1 MHSLDTAWATGFVL
15 PLLSFQGTL
24 KAGSGSGWA
33 SCVSVQSWLATI
45 VCESPAGRKLYDD
58 VAGFDGYLMAIWWLF
73 DGTSS
78 INWIHIWSVAIA
90 EPCSSEPFRATSA
103 ARSSNGKHRSHEVKT
118 GKDVRCSMALFKN
131 VQIKLRI
138 DHDRSYDSYV
148 KARERS
154 TPNTSS
160 VLLITCA
167 QPVCTYTSQIL
178 FVVYAEGAGKQ
189 GAGARAVETYNE
201 SRHFAE
207 FHWALNRFDIV
218 RQNHFNIF

>member
-1 MHSLDTAWATGFVL
+1 M
-15 PLLSFQGTL
+15 
-24 KAGSGSGWA
+24 
-33 SCVSVQSWLATI
+33 QSWLATI
-45 VCESPAGRKLYDD
+45 VCESPAETKLYDD
-58 VAGFDGYLMAIWWLF
+58 LAVQDLMDILWLF
-73 DGTSS
+73 DGYFDGNHGSSS
-78 INWIHIWSVAIA
+78 INWIQIWSVAIA
-90 EPCSSEPFRATSA
+90 EPCSSEPFGATSA

-154 TPNTSS
+154 TPNTSP

-178 FVVYAEGAGKQ
+178 FVVYAEGAGMQ
-189 GAGARAVETYNE
+189 G
-201 SRHFAE
+201 SRS
-207 FHWALNRFDIV
+207 
-218 RQNHFNIF
+218 